1 MATEPRVPVPSVRGT
16 IIARLR
22 ECHHDRII
30 VGKETILY
38 LADDV
43 VCPCVLGTMLEVA
56 YRIRDN
62 RYEAQSIQPAP
73 PEHQAP

>member
-1 MATEPRVPVPSVRGT
+1 MATEPRVPVSTVRGT

-38 LADDV
+38 LADGV
-43 VCPCVLGTMLEVA
+43 ACPYVLGTMLEVA

-62 RYEAQSIQPAP
+62 RYETESIQPAP